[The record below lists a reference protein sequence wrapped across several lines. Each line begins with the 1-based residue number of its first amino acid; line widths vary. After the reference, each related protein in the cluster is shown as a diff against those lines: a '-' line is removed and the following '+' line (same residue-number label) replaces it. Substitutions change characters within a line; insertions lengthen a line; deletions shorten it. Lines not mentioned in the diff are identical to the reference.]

1 MNRNVSRQ
9 IAPERGVDIRQPSS
23 AFLGVSTSDRYATKS
38 QRYNS
43 PSSPFD
49 VLLTSK
55 QNFLNGFFTRIAL
68 TEVRIPWL
76 LPTIQSNRQDSM
88 RLEYR
93 TAAGVTTFFT
103 LRINGDAW
111 YTPTTLAAEVQRA
124 MRSASPISG
133 GVNKPNFTCTY
144 DTAQYRFNYATNV
157 AGDTMRFLPTLTNN
171 TTGLYEMMAWLTTG
185 MTAGFFSR
193 TPKMIFTEFID
204 IVCNQLTYAQDVK
217 DGDTGD
223 STRDVVARIY
233 LAPEGFSD
241 PTQVGTAPFIVYRQ
255 FQTPKQIKWDSNLP
269 IGQLSF
275 QVYDDRG
282 NILTNGIDA
291 LGQAPFYDDQLG
303 DWSISLLVSE
313 V

>member
-9 IAPERGVDIRQPSS
+9 IAPERGVDIRQPST
-23 AFLGVSTSDRYATKS
+23 ALLGVSSADRYVDKTQKL
-38 QRYNS
+38 NS

-76 LPTIQSNRQDSM
+76 LPTIQSNRQDTM
-88 RLEYR
+88 RLEYQ
-93 TAAGVTTFFT
+93 TGGVTTPFT
-103 LRINGDAW
+103 LRIRGDSW

-124 MRSASPISG
+124 MRSSSPFDG

-144 DTAQYRFNYATNV
+144 SATAYAFTYATNV
-157 AGDTMRFLPTLTNN
+157 GGDTMRFLPTLTEN
-171 TTGLYEMMAWLTTG
+171 TTGLYEMMAWQTQALLA
-185 MTAGFFSR
+185 TAPSKV
-193 TPKMIFTEFID
+193 PKMIFTEFID
-204 IVCNQLTYAQDVK
+204 IVSNQLTYAQDVK

-223 STRDVVARIY
+223 ISRDVVARIY

-241 PTQVGTAPFIVYRQ
+241 PTQVGSAPFIVYRQ
-255 FQTPKQIKWDSNLP
+255 FQTPKQIKWDTNLP

-282 NILTNGIDA
+282 NILTSGF
-291 LGQAPFYDDQLG
+291 PFAGNQDLLG
-303 DWSISLLVSE
+303 DWSITLLVSE

>member
-9 IAPERGVDIRQPSS
+9 VAPERGVDIRQPSS
-23 AFLGVSTSDRYATKS
+23 ALLGVSSADRYANKTQK
-38 QRYNS
+38 QNN

-76 LPTIQSNRQDSM
+76 LPTIQANRQTRM
-88 RLEYR
+88 LLEYR
-93 TAAGVTTFFT
+93 TSAGVTTFFT
-103 LRINGDAW
+103 LQINGDVW

-124 MRSASPISG
+124 MRSNSVFDG
-133 GVNKPNFTCTY
+133 NVNKPNFTCTY
-144 DTAQYRFNYATNV
+144 SATAYAFTYATNV
-157 AGDTMRFLPTLTNN
+157 AGDTMRFLPTLNSN
-171 TTGLYEMMAWLTTG
+171 TTGLYEMMAWQTQGLLA
-185 MTAGFFSR
+185 TAPSKV
-193 TPKMIFTEFID
+193 PKMIFTEFID
-204 IVCNQLTYAQDVK
+204 IVSNQLTYAQDVK

-223 STRDVVARIY
+223 ISRDVVARIY
-233 LAPEGFSD
+233 LAPEGLSD
-241 PTQVGTAPFIVYRQ
+241 PTQVGTAPFILYRQ
-255 FQTPKQIKWDSNLP
+255 FQTPKQIKWDTNLP

-282 NILTNGIDA
+282 NLLTSGFPGTA
-291 LGQAPFYDDQLG
+291 APSNDDLLG

>member
-23 AFLGVSTSDRYATKS
+23 ALLGVSSADRYASKT
-38 QRYNS
+38 QRQSS

-76 LPTIQSNRQDSM
+76 IPTIQSNRQDSM

-93 TAAGVTTFFT
+93 TGGVTTPFT
-103 LRINGDAW
+103 LRITPDAW

-124 MRSASPISG
+124 MRSASPIDG

-144 DTAQYRFNYATNV
+144 SATAYAFTAATNV
-157 AGDTMRFLPTLTNN
+157 GGDTFRFLPTLTSP
-171 TTGLYEMMAWLTTG
+171 TTGLYEMMGWINQAL
-185 MTAGFFSR
+185 AASINSR
-193 TPKMIFTEFID
+193 VPKMIFTEFID
-204 IVCNQLTYAQDVK
+204 IVSNQLTYAQDVK

-223 STRDVVARIY
+223 ISRDVVARVY

-255 FQTPKQIKWDSNLP
+255 FQTPKQIKWDTNLP

-282 NILTNGIDA
+282 NILTNGIDFA
-291 LGQAPFYDDQLG
+291 GQAGFYDDLLG
-303 DWSISLLVSE
+303 DWSITLLVSE